1 MKITNFNKGIIST
14 SLGSFWWG
22 FLGVLYFKYFT
33 FIGHVELVI
42 HRCLWTSFM
51 LILTTIYF
59 SKFSVFLNVFRN
71 RKHLIVLFLTS
82 ILIFI
87 NWSVWIYA
95 ISSNQIIDASFG
107 YFIMPI
113 ISVLFGFI
121 FFKEKL
127 NKKRVI
133 SILLVL
139 ISIIYLLYV
148 YRSVPWVGIIVA
160 LSWSIYNLLRKTIN
174 VETDIGLLVESLF
187 ILPFAIIAFY
197 LIFKNNLND
206 FTFSNPK
213 LLFWLMLAGPM
224 TVIPLFLYVKGVE
237 LTGLGPTG
245 MIFYITP
252 SLQFLL
258 GYFHYNEAFSTEK
271 SISFILI
278 WIAVFIYLKDLY
290 ENS

>member
-174 VETDIGLLVESLF
+174 VDTDIGLLVESLF